1 MDSGWIK
8 LHRKMTD
15 WEWYTDVPTKT
26 LFIHLLLTANH
37 KPGKWQGIDVPVGAT
52 ITSIRKLATETGLSI
67 QQVRTAIKHL
77 ISTHDL
83 TQSSTAKYTVF
94 KLENYDSYQESNTE
108 SNTPPTHCQH
118 TANTLLTTNKNNK
131 NNKNERMKE
140 DYKTNNQQLLIL
152 GPFQNVRLGAVDLQ
166 DFLSRFPETGQAAI
180 DTLSE
185 MLQKDPQK
193 RVTNTLR
200 YLEKVASNPELKPKP
215 KSGPFS
221 GKLPD
226 WYSDTGSQ
234 FANEQERQQV
244 LAEVEKARAQFSL
257 GEKGEK

>member
-26 LFIHLLLTANH
+26 LFIHLLLTVNH

-131 NNKNERMKE
+131 NNKNEKKE
-140 DYKTNNQQLLIL
+140 RSIYSAE
-152 GPFQNVRLGAVDLQ
+152 GAVDASFQTSEAREAMKAYLQ
-166 DFLSRFPETGQAAI
+166 MRESMKKPVKTERAYKLLIGKLHKLAQTETEMVPII
-180 DTLSE
+180 DQSIE
-185 MLQKDPQK
+185 RNWM
-193 RVTNTLR
+193 
-200 YLEKVASNPELKPKP
+200 SFFELKEDRQKVQPNQ
-215 KSGPFS
+215 
-221 GKLPD
+221 LPD
-226 WYSDTGSQ
+226 HP
-234 FANEQERQQV
+234 FFREI
-244 LAEVEKARAQFSL
+244 
-257 GEKGEK
+257 

>member
-1 MDSGWIK
+1 MDGGWIK
-8 LHRKMTD
+8 LHRKLTE

-131 NNKNERMKE
+131 NNKNEKKE
-140 DYKTNNQQLLIL
+140 RSIYSAE
-152 GPFQNVRLGAVDLQ
+152 GAVDASFQTSEAREAMKAYLQ
-166 DFLSRFPETGQAAI
+166 MRESMKKPVKTERAYKLLIGKLHKLAQTETEMVPII
-180 DTLSE
+180 DQSIE
-185 MLQKDPQK
+185 RNWM
-193 RVTNTLR
+193 
-200 YLEKVASNPELKPKP
+200 SFFELKEDRQKVQPNQ
-215 KSGPFS
+215 
-221 GKLPD
+221 LPD
-226 WYSDTGSQ
+226 HP
-234 FANEQERQQV
+234 FFREI
-244 LAEVEKARAQFSL
+244 
-257 GEKGEK
+257 

>member
-1 MDSGWIK
+1 
-8 LHRKMTD
+8 
-15 WEWYTDVPTKT
+15 
-26 LFIHLLLTANH
+26 
-37 KPGKWQGIDVPVGAT
+37 
-52 ITSIRKLATETGLSI
+52 
-67 QQVRTAIKHL
+67 
-77 ISTHDL
+77 
-83 TQSSTAKYTVF
+83 
-94 KLENYDSYQESNTE
+94 
-108 SNTPPTHCQH
+108 
-118 TANTLLTTNKNNK
+118 
-131 NNKNERMKE
+131 MKE

>member
-8 LHRKMTD
+8 LYRKLTE

-26 LFIHLLLTANH
+26 LFIHLLLTVNH

-131 NNKNERMKE
+131 NNKNEKKE
-140 DYKTNNQQLLIL
+140 RRIYSAE
-152 GPFQNVRLGAVDLQ
+152 GAVDASFQTSEAREAMKAYLQ
-166 DFLSRFPETGQAAI
+166 MRESMKKPVKTERAYKLLIGKLHKLAQTETEMVPII
-180 DTLSE
+180 DQSIE
-185 MLQKDPQK
+185 RNWM
-193 RVTNTLR
+193 
-200 YLEKVASNPELKPKP
+200 SFFELKEDRQKVQPNQ
-215 KSGPFS
+215 
-221 GKLPD
+221 LPD
-226 WYSDTGSQ
+226 HP
-234 FANEQERQQV
+234 FFREI
-244 LAEVEKARAQFSL
+244 
-257 GEKGEK
+257 

>member
-1 MDSGWIK
+1 
-8 LHRKMTD
+8 LTE

-131 NNKNERMKE
+131 NNKNEKKE
-140 DYKTNNQQLLIL
+140 RSIYSAE
-152 GPFQNVRLGAVDLQ
+152 GAVDASFQTSEAREAMKAYLQ
-166 DFLSRFPETGQAAI
+166 MRESMKKPVKTERAYKLLIGKLHKLAQTETEMVPII
-180 DTLSE
+180 DQSIE
-185 MLQKDPQK
+185 RNWM
-193 RVTNTLR
+193 
-200 YLEKVASNPELKPKP
+200 SFFELKEDRQKVQPNQ
-215 KSGPFS
+215 
-221 GKLPD
+221 LPD
-226 WYSDTGSQ
+226 HP
-234 FANEQERQQV
+234 FFREI
-244 LAEVEKARAQFSL
+244 
-257 GEKGEK
+257 

>member
-131 NNKNERMKE
+131 NNKNERMKDKQASE
-140 DYKTNNQQLLIL
+140 M
-152 GPFQNVRLGAVDLQ
+152 PSRLYGVFRNIRLTEQEYD
-166 DFLSRFPETGQAAI
+166 DFLKKHPLVGMDVINQVSQRLNDNPNKVI
-180 DTLSE
+180 HN
-185 MLQKDPQK
+185 MP
-193 RVTNTLR
+193 N
-200 YLEKVASNPELKPKP
+200 YLEGTASKVEEEKQQPKAAAYDEELLKRM
-215 KSGPFS
+215 
-221 GKLPD
+221 
-226 WYSDTGSQ
+226 Q
-234 FANEQERQQV
+234 FG
-244 LAEVEKARAQFSL
+244 AE
-257 GEKGEK
+257 

>member
-1 MDSGWIK
+1 
-8 LHRKMTD
+8 
-15 WEWYTDVPTKT
+15 
-26 LFIHLLLTANH
+26 
-37 KPGKWQGIDVPVGAT
+37 
-52 ITSIRKLATETGLSI
+52 
-67 QQVRTAIKHL
+67 
-77 ISTHDL
+77 
-83 TQSSTAKYTVF
+83 
-94 KLENYDSYQESNTE
+94 
-108 SNTPPTHCQH
+108 
-118 TANTLLTTNKNNK
+118 
-131 NNKNERMKE
+131 MKE

-200 YLEKVASNPELKPKP
+200 YLEKVASNPELNPKP

-226 WYSDTGSQ
+226 WYSDTVSQ
-234 FANEQERQQV
+234 FASEEERQRM
-244 LAEVEKARAQFSL
+244 LAEAERTQVEYAQRM
-257 GEKGEK
+257 KGKT

>member
-8 LHRKMTD
+8 LYRKLTE

-26 LFIHLLLTANH
+26 LFIHLLLTVNH

-131 NNKNERMKE
+131 NNKNEKKE
-140 DYKTNNQQLLIL
+140 RSIYSAE
-152 GPFQNVRLGAVDLQ
+152 GAVDASFQTSEAREAMKAYLQ
-166 DFLSRFPETGQAAI
+166 MRESMKKPVKTERAYKLLIGKLHKLAQTETEMVPII
-180 DTLSE
+180 DQSIE
-185 MLQKDPQK
+185 RNWM
-193 RVTNTLR
+193 
-200 YLEKVASNPELKPKP
+200 SFFELKEDRQKVQPNQ
-215 KSGPFS
+215 
-221 GKLPD
+221 LPD
-226 WYSDTGSQ
+226 HP
-234 FANEQERQQV
+234 FFREI
-244 LAEVEKARAQFSL
+244 
-257 GEKGEK
+257 